1 MCIYEGSVGNFEGKR
16 NGHLCVDLLSF
27 SVVNWRSVYLFEVL
41 VRRLDLFYFFKKPS
55 APDSLKFF
63 ILGSKL
69 QMDLKG
75 I

>member
-1 MCIYEGSVGNFEGKR
+1 MYIWGSVGSFEGKR

-27 SVVNWRSVYLFEVL
+27 AVVNWRSVYLSEVQ
-41 VRRLDLFYFFKKPS
+41 VRRLDLFYIFKKPS
-55 APDSLKFF
+55 APDSLMFF

-69 QMDLKG
+69 EMDLKG